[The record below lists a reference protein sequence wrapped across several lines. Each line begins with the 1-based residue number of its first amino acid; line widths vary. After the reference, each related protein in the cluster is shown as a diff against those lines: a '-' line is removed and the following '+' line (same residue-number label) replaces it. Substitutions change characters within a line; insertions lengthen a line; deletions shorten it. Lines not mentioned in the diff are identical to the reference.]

1 MVAPMAIRV
10 EDIDTAPTLA
20 AGDDG
25 ARSLPEAAPI
35 REPRDWRLPYER
47 EHARAE
53 RERAR
58 AEEAQA
64 RAEELRW
71 AEVAARCDAGSWK
84 SRFEASR
91 RKLNAAVEQAK
102 EARRAAKDAL
112 SLEAE
117 VSRLRKL
124 LREAGVESGKRSTIM
139 SLRMEVSRLRRAAK
153 ASQSRVETLEAQ
165 LAKLRAS
172 RAVLSK
178 ALFGRKSE
186 KRETPRSGRRRGQ
199 RRGAPGHG
207 RTRRPGLEERTEEH
221 NPPADARA
229 CSCCGRPYAA
239 VGAEV
244 STLVEIEVR
253 AHKRVIRRP
262 RWRRTCDCASS
273 PAEVSAPPAPR
284 LFANTPYGTSV
295 WSRFLYERYA
305 CFRPLNRVSAWLSD
319 QGLPVSAGTLGDGA
333 PRFAPLFDPVGE
345 AILAHQNAATL
356 RHADETTWRVQA
368 LRDAGRSGRA
378 WLWTSVSD
386 DAAYFHIDPS
396 RSAEAA
402 RKLFAEAM
410 PHTVLVCDR
419 YSAYKKLA
427 KDSAGLVTLAF
438 CWAHQRRDFIKCAAG
453 QVRLTAWCRAWV
465 ERIASIY
472 RLNEARLTHY
482 DPGLKSRT
490 LAFDAAQG
498 ALEAALDSLFADA
511 ERELAGLP
519 DRAREGKAL
528 RSLANHR
535 EGLSVF
541 IDRPRVPM
549 DNNAA
554 ERALRAPAIGRRLSF
569 GSDSRTGA
577 RFTALMY
584 SVIGTLTLNGIDV
597 PHWLKAWLSRCARNG
612 GRPPDDLSPW
622 LPWAMS
628 EARRRDLTAPG

>member
-1 MVAPMAIRV
+1 MR
-10 EDIDTAPTLA
+10 
-20 AGDDG
+20 
-25 ARSLPEAAPI
+25 R
-35 REPRDWRLPYER
+35 
-47 EHARAE
+47 
-53 RERAR
+53 
-58 AEEAQA
+58 
-64 RAEELRW
+64 
-71 AEVAARCDAGSWK
+71 AEVAARCDAGWWK

-112 SLEAE
+112 SLRAE

-124 LREAGVESGKRSTIM
+124 LREAGVESGGRSTIM
-139 SLRMEVSRLRRAAK
+139 SPRMEVARLRRAAK

-165 LAKLRAS
+165 LAKLRAT

-207 RTRRPGLEERTEEH
+207 RTRRPALEERAEEH

-229 CSCCGRPYAA
+229 RSCCGRPYAA

-284 LFANTPYGTSV
+284 LFANTPRGTGV
-295 WSRFLYERYA
+295 WSRFLCERHA

-319 QGLPVSAGTLGDGA
+319 QGLPVSAGTLGDSV

-345 AILAHQNAATL
+345 AILAHRNEATL
-356 RHADETTWRVQA
+356 RHADETTWRSRA

-396 RSAEAA
+396 RGAEAA

-419 YSAYKKLA
+419 YSAHKKLA

-438 CWAHQRRDFIKCAAG
+438 RWAHQRRDFIERAAG

-472 RLNEARLTHY
+472 RLNEARLTHC

-490 LAFDAAQG
+490 LAFDAARG

-519 DRAREGKAL
+519 DRAREGKAP

-541 IDRPRVPM
+541 VDRPRVPM

-554 ERALRAPAIGRRLSF
+554 ERAPRAPAIGRRLSF

-577 RFTALMY
+577 RFAALMY

-597 PHWLKAWLSRCARNG
+597 PHWLKAWLSACAHNG
-612 GRPPDDLSPW
+612 GRPPDDLSPR
-622 LPWAMS
+622 LPRAMS